1 MPNVASI
8 AHRSSGT
15 RSAAQRFAIVFALP
29 ALIVYLI
36 FLIVPMAGTVYYS
49 TMQWSGVTEKS
60 FCGLENYKELF
71 ISGEF
76 WQVVYNTFILIGLHM
91 IVQLPLAFGLSYLLY
106 RTSQG
111 FRVFRAILFIPTVI
125 SATVIGLMFTLML
138 NADIGPINK
147 LLSAAGLSGLAKNW
161 LSDKTLALFSVSLT
175 VVWQYIGYQ
184 MAIILAG
191 MQGVPEEI
199 VESATIDGAS
209 SPRLFFN
216 IILPMMKGTVQIS
229 LIVLITGCLKA
240 FEHSYIM
247 TWGGPGSASTYL
259 AVYMYRLAYLKSNM
273 GGGAA
278 VGVVIILM
286 ALASVQ
292 VLNWI
297 YYREDHRSI

>member
-1 MPNVASI
+1 MFNIASI
-8 AHRSSGT
+8 VRHPFGARSEA
-15 RSAAQRFAIVFALP
+15 RKFAIAFALP
-29 ALIVYLI
+29 ALIVYLA
-36 FLIVPMAGTVYYS
+36 FLIVPMTGTFYYS
-49 TMQWSGVTEKS
+49 AMQWSGITQKS
-60 FCGLENYKELF
+60 FCGLGNYKMLF
-71 ISGEF
+71 TSKEF
-76 WQVVYNTFILIGLHM
+76 WQVVCNTLVLIGMHM
-91 IVQLPLAFGLSYLLY
+91 VVQLPLAFGLSYLLY

-111 FRVFRAILFIPTVI
+111 FRAFRAILFIPTVI

-138 NADIGPINK
+138 NADIGPVNK
-147 LLSAAGLSGLAKNW
+147 LLNAVGLSGLAKNW
-161 LSDKTLALFSVSLT
+161 LSDKTLALFSVSFT
-175 VVWQYIGYQ
+175 VVWQYVGYQ

-209 SPRLFFN
+209 SPRLFFS
-216 IILPMMKGTVQIS
+216 IILPMMRGTVQIS

-259 AVYMYRLAYLKSNM
+259 SVYMYRLAYLKSNM

-286 ALASVQ
+286 ALASIQ

-297 YYREDHRSI
+297 FYREDHGSM